1 MSEKI
6 YFAKVKELAIIP
18 SKRDEDGCFDIYA
31 CIEDSITIKPHEV
44 KLIPTGI
51 CSAFSS
57 DYRISLRERGS
68 NTKSKLIVMAGQI
81 DSGFRGE
88 WFVALYNAS
97 DEKKILTNHLEGL
110 QEEVST
116 KKAICQAAIEYS
128 PKVNVEE
135 VSIDVINSFKS
146 ERGSGMLGSSG
157 K

>member
-6 YFAKVKELAIIP
+6 YFAKVKESAIIP

-128 PKVNVEE
+128 PKVNIEE
-135 VSIDVINSFKS
+135 VSIDIVNSFKS

>member
-6 YFAKVKELAIIP
+6 YFAKVKESAIIP

-31 CIEDSITIKPHEV
+31 CIEDSITIKPHQV

-68 NTKSKLIVMAGQI
+68 NTKSELIVMAGQI

-97 DEKKILTNHLEGL
+97 NIDKILTNKLTGS
-110 QEEVST
+110 QGEVST
-116 KKAICQAAIEYS
+116 EKAICQAAVEYS
-128 PKVNVEE
+128 PKVSIEE
-135 VSIDVINSFKS
+135 VSVDVVNSFKS